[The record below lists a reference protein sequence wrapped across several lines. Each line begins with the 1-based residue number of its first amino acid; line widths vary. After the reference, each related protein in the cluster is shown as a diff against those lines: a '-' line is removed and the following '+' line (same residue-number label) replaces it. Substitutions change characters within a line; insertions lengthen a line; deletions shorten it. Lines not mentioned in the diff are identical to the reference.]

1 QRFVSG
7 ADEKILRVFDAPKNF
22 LENFSRITKINVD
35 EDIARAQSLP
45 EGANIPALGLSNKA
59 IFDSDENQTTTIV
72 NEENPMTVDALY
84 KEGFFKATILS
95 EPPLEE
101 HLLQNTLWP
110 EIQKLYGHGYEII
123 AVASNPSGSIVA
135 SSCK

>member
-1 QRFVSG
+1 
-7 ADEKILRVFDAPKNF
+7 VFI
-22 LENFSRITKINVD
+22 E
-35 EDIARAQSLP
+35 
-45 EGANIPALGLSNKA
+45 
-59 IFDSDENQTTTIV
+59 
-72 NEENPMTVDALY
+72 
-84 KEGFFKATILS
+84 

-135 SSCK
+135 SSCKVTVFKKAKNS